1 MRPSAIALGGLAIA
15 AVFGW
20 KWFMGRRTAE
30 SPFARMTRQDVSA
43 ELAAGSAERGLHFFY
58 IKIPE
63 DIQPLARASKY
74 EDPLQAELTRRS
86 LGEIAGGGSQLA
98 SGGGI
103 EYCGIDVEVTDR
115 QRGLELIVETMR
127 RLQAP
132 PETVVEEFVPEF
144 QVHRVYGP

>member
-1 MRPSAIALGGLAIA
+1 MRTSVVALVVISIA
-15 AVFGW
+15 AFFGW
-20 KWFMGRRTAE
+20 KWFMGRRAAE

-63 DIQPLARASKY
+63 DIQPLARAAKY
-74 EDPLQAELTRRS
+74 EDPLQVEMTRRS
-86 LGEIAGGGSQLA
+86 LGEITGGGSQLA

-144 QVHRVYGP
+144 RVHRVYGP

>member
-1 MRPSAIALGGLAIA
+1 MRPSVVASVVLAIA

-20 KWFMGRRTAE
+20 KWFMDPRAAE
-30 SPFARMTRQDVSA
+30 SPVARMTRQDVSA
-43 ELAAGSAERGLHFFY
+43 QLAAGSAERGLHFFY

-63 DIQPLARASKY
+63 DIQPLARAAKY
-74 EDPLQAELTRRS
+74 EDPLQVELTRRS
-86 LGEIAGGGSQLA
+86 LGEITGGGSQLA

-115 QRGLELIVETMR
+115 ERGLELIVETMR

-144 QVHRVYGP
+144 RVHRVYGP